1 MKDGRLALLYL
12 VIVAAI
18 TFAYLDGES
27 IAAVK
32 HALTS
37 ITTTTQADDDE

>member
-18 TFAYLDGES
+18 TIAYIDGES
-27 IAAVK
+27 IAVVK

-37 ITTTTQADDDE
+37 FATTQADEDE